1 MKRVLSLLVA
11 VFVLAWEPA
20 IAAPVPVAPDLQSPL
35 RTFCELLY
43 QMGQDMASLSSLPG
57 R

>member
-11 VFVLAWEPA
+11 VFLLAWEPA
-20 IAAPVPVAPDLQSPL
+20 IAAPSPLAADLQSPL
-35 RTFCELLY
+35 RTLCDLLH